1 MTRQALFENK
11 RKKTAIRGP
20 CWWCAFEWRGV
31 KGVSGSRTRSAGRR
45 PSTERVSITGEAVP
59 LTHRNDPNGSGWW
72 LGGALP
78 PTACHVANEQAPSG
92 GALVGWF

>member
-45 PSTERVSITGEAVP
+45 SSTERVSITGEAVP
-59 LTHRNDPNGSGWW
+59 LTHRNDPNGFGWW
-72 LGGALP
+72 LGVLFPRPPATWRTNKPPQGAR
-78 PTACHVANEQAPSG
+78 
-92 GALVGWF
+92 